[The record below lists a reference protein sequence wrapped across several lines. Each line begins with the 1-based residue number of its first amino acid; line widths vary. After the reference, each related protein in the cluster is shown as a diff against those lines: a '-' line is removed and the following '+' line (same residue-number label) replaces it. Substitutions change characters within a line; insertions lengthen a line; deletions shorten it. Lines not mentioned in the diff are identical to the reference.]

1 MKRLSLYHS
10 LNEYLICLH
19 GIVNAVGFIYTW
31 NWKWGG
37 MNSVFLNQFRIE
49 KPKNC
54 VQQNDLLNWIIKCHQ
69 FAEINNSM
77 SNANSI
83 SAEIIEKLFQRYA
96 VKPSLISQRY
106 LESNDIH
113 SMDFANNDIYKITD
127 TQKNGADINHRA
139 QFFSQRAFEVFQQF
153 YNLEKPVE
161 RPDHLIH
168 VTCTGYISPS
178 AAQRIVTEDNWGKN
192 TDITHAYHMGCYAAL
207 PAVRLAKSI
216 VQSEMLDKSTYTT
229 DIVHNEMCGLHM
241 NPLAQTPEQMV
252 VQTLFAD
259 GHIKYSATNEK
270 SAVGKNLKIIALHE
284 KVVPNS
290 QQDMSWIPAPWGMQ
304 MNLSRDVPDKIKLG
318 LRKFSEELFIK
329 ASISYE
335 KAINSVFAIHP
346 GGPKIIDSVQE
357 SLELRPDQI
366 TESKKILFERGNMSS
381 ATLPHVWNEI
391 LEKNYPIGTQ
401 VISYAFGP
409 GLTLF
414 GAVFEVC

>member
-1 MKRLSLYHS
+1 MH
-10 LNEYLICLH
+10 
-19 GIVNAVGFIYTW
+19 
-31 NWKWGG
+31 
-37 MNSVFLNQFRIE
+37 SVFLNQFQVE

-54 VQQNDLLNWIIKCHQ
+54 IPQSDLLNWIIKCHQ
-69 FAEINNSM
+69 FAHTNSAKKLSDLENGAM
-77 SNANSI
+77 TV
-83 SAEIIEKLFQRYA
+83 ELIEKLFQRYG
-96 VKPSLISQRY
+96 VKSNLISQRY

-113 SMDFANNDIYKITD
+113 SLNFANNEIYKITD
-127 TQKNGADINHRA
+127 LQKNGSDIMERA
-139 QFFSQRAFEVFQQF
+139 QFFSHRAFEIFHQF
-153 YNLEKPVE
+153 YNMEKQFD

-178 AAQRIVTEDNWGKN
+178 AAQRIVTESNWGKS

-216 VQSEMLDKSTYTT
+216 VQSEVLEQEQYTT

-259 GHIKYSATNEK
+259 GHIKYSATNLK
-270 SAVGKNLKIIALHE
+270 QDAGKNLRVISLHE

-304 MNLSRDVPDKIKLG
+304 MNLSREVPEKIKLE
-318 LRKFSEELFIK
+318 LKKFSTELFAK
-329 ASISYE
+329 AGITYE
-335 KAINSVFAIHP
+335 KAINSIFAIHP

-391 LEKNYPIGTQ
+391 LEKKYPVGTQ

>member
-1 MKRLSLYHS
+1 
-10 LNEYLICLH
+10 
-19 GIVNAVGFIYTW
+19 
-31 NWKWGG
+31 
-37 MNSVFLNQFRIE
+37 MNSVFLNQFQVE

-69 FAEINNSM
+69 YAEKNNTNVDSP
-77 SNANSI
+77 SI
-83 SAEIIEKLFQRYA
+83 KQSDELIEKLFQRYA

-113 SMDFANNDIYKITD
+113 SLDFANNDIYKITD
-127 TQKNGADINHRA
+127 QQKNGADISHRA
-139 QFFSQRAFEVFQQF
+139 QFFSKRAFEIFHQF
-153 YNLEKPVE
+153 YNLEKQGE
-161 RPDHLIH
+161 QRPDHLIH

-178 AAQRIVTEDNWGKN
+178 AAQRIVTESNWGKY

-216 VQSEMLDKSTYTT
+216 VLAETLDKDEFTT

-241 NPLAQTPEQMV
+241 SPLSQTPEQMV

-270 SAVGKNLKIIALHE
+270 TTTGKNLKIISTHE

-304 MNLSRDVPDKIKLG
+304 MNLSREVPDKIKLG
-318 LRKFSEELFIK
+318 LRKFSEELFSK
-329 ASISYE
+329 AGLTYE

-346 GGPKIIDSVQE
+346 GGAKIIDSVQE
-357 SLELRPDQI
+357 SLELRTEQI
-366 TESKKILFERGNMSS
+366 SESKKILFERGNMSS

-391 LEKNYPIGTQ
+391 LEKNYPVGTP